1 MTGIKICGLQRPEDI
16 EAVNA
21 AGPDYIGFVFAEGK
35 RKITKEQAHRLKER
49 LAASILAVG
58 VFVNEDPDIVADTVR
73 AVPLDLVQLHG
84 DEDEAYIR
92 RLRRL
97 LGEDIPLIRAVRVKS
112 REQIQRAE
120 QFPCEY
126 LLLDTY
132 VKGQY
137 GGSGKS
143 FDRKLIPPLSKPFF
157 LAGGLTGENLK
168 EALEG
173 GESRPFCVDISS
185 GAETDGKKDA
195 EKIQKLV
202 RIVRNAG

>member
-35 RKITKEQAHRLKER
+35 RKVTKEQAHRLKER
-49 LAASILAVG
+49 LSASILAVG
-58 VFVNEDPDIVADTVR
+58 VFVNEDPDTVADTVR

-92 RLRRL
+92 RLRSL
-97 LGEDIPLIRAVRVKS
+97 LGEGIPLIRAVRVKS

-120 QFPCEY
+120 QLPCEY

>member
-35 RKITKEQAHRLKER
+35 RTVTKEQAHRLKER

-58 VFVNEDPDIVADTVR
+58 VFVNEDPDTVADTVR

-92 RLRRL
+92 RLRSL
-97 LGEDIPLIRAVRVKS
+97 LGEGIPLIRAVRVKS

-120 QFPCEY
+120 QLPCEY

>member
-35 RKITKEQAHRLKER
+35 RKVTKEQAHRLKEQ

-58 VFVNEDPDIVADTVR
+58 VFVNEDPDTVADTVR

-92 RLRRL
+92 RLRSL
-97 LGEDIPLIRAVRVKS
+97 LGEGILLIRAVRVKS

-120 QFPCEY
+120 QLPCEY